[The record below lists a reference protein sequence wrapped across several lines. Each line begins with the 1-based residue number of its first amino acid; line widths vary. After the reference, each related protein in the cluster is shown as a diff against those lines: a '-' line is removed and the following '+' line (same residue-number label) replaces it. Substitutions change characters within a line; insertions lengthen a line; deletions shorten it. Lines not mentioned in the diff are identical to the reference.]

1 MNENAELR
9 EIISKADNKARKK
22 KGLPCFFPG
31 CNKNAIGSHSQA
43 KSSSLKSIVV
53 DGHVTERDFSIFP
66 PRTRLGWKNK
76 GINKATTFPGFCSQ
90 HDIKLFRQADSL
102 GKSNLN
108 QKALTMLSFRTFAL
122 EMRKKE
128 IWADHIRRLLLHK
141 DKLPNFEAIA
151 GMEELKGGMENCLRV
166 TKPHVL
172 DKYHGMIFP

>member
-1 MNENAELR
+1 VEDDAELR
-9 EIISKADNKARKK
+9 KIYSAVEKKTRKK
-22 KGLPCFFPG
+22 KWLCFFPG
-31 CNKNAIGSHSQA
+31 CVRKAVGLHSQA
-43 KSSSLKSIVV
+43 KSSSLKSIAV